1 MSFKMMAFIEYDFLF
16 STAPEACIL
25 YSLQRNMYQ
34 FKLHNSHSFNAYVL
48 SYKDTRKKNK
58 DTFEVYI

>member
-34 FKLHNSHSFNAYVL
+34 FKLHNSHSLNAYL
-48 SYKDTRKKNK
+48 LFYKATRKK
-58 DTFEVYI
+58 T